1 MMTRAVRG
9 IVLVLVTVGLALSGS
24 ARGADPEKKTDDAQK
39 LVVQAGQT
47 FDEFWKD
54 RDLEWLQKH
63 RAEAKGFLISPEIV
77 KAGFVFGGSGGRAVL
92 VAKAD
97 KGWEG
102 PAFYSMGTASVGFQ
116 AGVSVMSAVAV
127 IMTQKGLDALM
138 STQLKFGADASV
150 AAGPVGV
157 GTGVQGVNADIV
169 IYSKAKGLYGGANF
183 EGAVVKPSDDYN
195 KAYYGKDCSPID
207 IIVKASVPHNK
218 AADSPLFW
226 RVTRQP
232 GTK

>member
-1 MMTRAVRG
+1 MMKRAVRG

-24 ARGADPEKKTDDAQK
+24 ARAADPAEKAADAQK

-54 RDLEWLQKH
+54 RDLEWFHKH

-92 VAKAD
+92 VAKGP

-102 PAFYSMGTASVGFQ
+102 PAFYSVGTASVGFQ
-116 AGVSVMSAVAV
+116 AGVSVMSVVAV
-127 IMTQKGLDALM
+127 VMTQKALDALM
-138 STQLKFGADASV
+138 STDLKFGADASV

-157 GTGVQGVNADIV
+157 GTGVQGINADIV

-183 EGAVVKPSDDYN
+183 EGAVVKPSEDFN

-207 IIVKASVPHNK
+207 IVVRGSVPHNK

-226 RVTRQP
+226 RVTRP
-232 GTK
+232 PK

>member
-1 MMTRAVRG
+1 MMKRAFRG
-9 IVLVLVTVGLALSGS
+9 IVLALVTAGLALAGS
-24 ARGADPEKKTDDAQK
+24 ARAADPEKKTADAQK
-39 LVVQAGQT
+39 LVVDAGAT

-54 RDLEWLQKH
+54 RDLEWLRKH
-63 RAEAKGFLISPEIV
+63 KADAKGFLIAPEIV

-92 VAKAD
+92 VAKGP

-116 AGVSVMSAVAV
+116 AGVSVMTVVAV
-127 IMTQKGLDALM
+127 VMTQKGLDSLM
-138 STQLKFGADASV
+138 SSSLKFGADASV

-157 GTGVQGVNADIV
+157 GTGVSGIKADFV

-183 EGAVVKPSDDYN
+183 EGAVVKPSEDFN
-195 KAYYGKDCSPID
+195 KAYYSQDCTPID
-207 IIVKASVPHNK
+207 IIVKGSVPHNK

-226 RVTRQP
+226 RIA
-232 GTK
+232 K